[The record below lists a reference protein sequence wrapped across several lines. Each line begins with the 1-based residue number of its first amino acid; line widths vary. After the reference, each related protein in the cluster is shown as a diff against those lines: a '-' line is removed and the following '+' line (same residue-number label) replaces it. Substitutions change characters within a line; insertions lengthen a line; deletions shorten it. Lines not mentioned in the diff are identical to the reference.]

1 MEERNFL
8 IEMKIV
14 NETQADLGLTAIPS
28 SSVLDI
34 MCQDFYEKYED
45 YYQVVKERKERSLRN
60 MNLNTNNSGTIEAS
74 EAVKLAADYNKQL
87 NAERKTQRTA
97 YFDMQTFAV
106 HFPKTNKGRMKIVKK
121 PAPGVYPVAMIPG
134 QFVDSYKSYN
144 ARELR
149 HFPLNSVTAPPPPN
163 GLTTKDLNLG
173 SDGDRSDSENSSSSD
188 SSSGSDSDS
197 ESESEAEVPVRRA
210 TRGRP
215 RKEVKL
221 KQEKVKEETKKE
233 TKGPM
238 KKVDEIRP
246 NAICK
251 MCQGNMNHNRAGQ
264 PEMLLHCSKCNS
276 SCHPTCV
283 GLSLDLISYVT
294 SYEWECTD
302 CKQCMKCQDPA
313 DEDKMLFCDLCD
325 RGYHIYCVG
334 LKAIPSGRWHC
345 SECSYCQSCGCKTP
359 LGDGSVVLDR
369 DEKAEWVYET
379 KTNMKGEKI
388 YSHTM
393 CLPCH
398 KQWKKGTFCPE
409 CNGVF
414 GRSGGGR
421 EAKGVT
427 NCWVCARPHHT
438 VCVGLDKEGDR
449 FICGACQR
457 RTQEKC
463 IAGGRQP
470 ETPARPGMANS
481 MGVTPGMHT
490 PANQQFSR
498 TPATTASY
506 SRSGRRVTQI
516 NFANQF

>member
-1 MEERNFL
+1 
-8 IEMKIV
+8 MK
-14 NETQADLGLTAIPS
+14 
-28 SSVLDI
+28 
-34 MCQDFYEKYED
+34 
-45 YYQVVKERKERSLRN
+45 R
-60 MNLNTNNSGTIEAS
+60 
-74 EAVKLAADYNKQL
+74 
-87 NAERKTQRTA
+87 
-97 YFDMQTFAV
+97 
-106 HFPKTNKGRMKIVKK
+106 
-121 PAPGVYPVAMIPG
+121 
-134 QFVDSYKSYN
+134 
-144 ARELR
+144 
-149 HFPLNSVTAPPPPN
+149 
-163 GLTTKDLNLG
+163 
-173 SDGDRSDSENSSSSD
+173 
-188 SSSGSDSDS
+188 
-197 ESESEAEVPVRRA
+197 
-210 TRGRP
+210 
-215 RKEVKL
+215 
-221 KQEKVKEETKKE
+221 
-233 TKGPM
+233 
-238 KKVDEIRP
+238 
-246 NAICK
+246 
-251 MCQGNMNHNRAGQ
+251 
-264 PEMLLHCSKCNS
+264 
-276 SCHPTCV
+276 
-283 GLSLDLISYVT
+283 
-294 SYEWECTD
+294 
-302 CKQCMKCQDPA
+302 
-313 DEDKMLFCDLCD
+313 
-325 RGYHIYCVG
+325 
-334 LKAIPSGRWHC
+334 
-345 SECSYCQSCGCKTP
+345 
-359 LGDGSVVLDR
+359 GDGSVVLDR